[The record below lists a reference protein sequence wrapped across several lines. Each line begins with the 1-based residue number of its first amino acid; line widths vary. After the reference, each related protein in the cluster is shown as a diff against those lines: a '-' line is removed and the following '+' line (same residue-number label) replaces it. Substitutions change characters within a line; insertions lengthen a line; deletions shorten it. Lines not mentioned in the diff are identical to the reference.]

1 MAEWRLSLKRA
12 ITKRTIEAEKTRA
25 LRKINEFQH
34 KIEEIKDQ
42 IGEYEKKLVELNR
55 LELELEE
62 YEKKPISERTMRTYL
77 SRDTGTVALMDKFE
91 SLNEKGFKKY
101 ERMLIIDWNQY
112 SSEMGY
118 YLFVERRK
126 GRDVIGG
133 ITMTDFKLGYT
144 SKVNE
149 HARAEIDNYL
159 ENGGTLE
166 NGQIIMFKTCYL
178 LRAQNSSNRTGY
190 GNIYYGDELVH
201 EGTLY
206 GETTS
211 YVFAGVQIIV
221 DERYRG
227 IKIREVWG
235 I

>member
-1 MAEWRLSLKRA
+1 MKRA

-25 LRKINEFQH
+25 LRRINEFQH

-77 SRDTGTVALMDKFE
+77 SRDTGTVSLMDKFE

-101 ERMLIIDWNQY
+101 ERMLITDWNQY

-118 YLFVERRK
+118 YLLVERRK

-149 HARAEIDNYL
+149 HARVEIDNYL
-159 ENGGTLE
+159 ENGGNLE

-178 LRAQNSSNRTGY
+178 LRAQNSSNRAGY

-227 IKIREVWG
+227 IKIREVRG

>member
-25 LRKINEFQH
+25 LRRINEFQH

-42 IGEYEKKLVELNR
+42 IGEYEKKLVEMNR

-77 SRDTGTVALMDKFE
+77 SRDTGTVSLMDKFE

-101 ERMLIIDWNQY
+101 ERMLITDWNQY

-118 YLFVERRK
+118 YLLVERRK

-133 ITMTDFKLGYT
+133 ITMTDFKLG
-144 SKVNE
+144 
-149 HARAEIDNYL
+149 
-159 ENGGTLE
+159 
-166 NGQIIMFKTCYL
+166 
-178 LRAQNSSNRTGY
+178 
-190 GNIYYGDELVH
+190 
-201 EGTLY
+201 
-206 GETTS
+206 
-211 YVFAGVQIIV
+211 
-221 DERYRG
+221 
-227 IKIREVWG
+227 
-235 I
+235 

>member
-1 MAEWRLSLKRA
+1 MEEWRLSLKRA

-25 LRKINEFQH
+25 LRRINEFQH

-77 SRDTGTVALMDKFE
+77 SRDTGTVSLMDKFE

-101 ERMLIIDWNQY
+101 ERMLITDWNQY

-118 YLFVERRK
+118 YLLVERRK

-149 HARAEIDNYL
+149 HARVEIDNYL
-159 ENGGTLE
+159 ENGGNLE

-178 LRAQNSSNRTGY
+178 LRAQNSSNRAGY

-227 IKIREVWG
+227 IKIREVRG

>member
-1 MAEWRLSLKRA
+1 MKRA

-25 LRKINEFQH
+25 LRRINEFQH

-77 SRDTGTVALMDKFE
+77 SRDTGTVSLMDKFE

-101 ERMLIIDWNQY
+101 ERMLITDWNQY

-118 YLFVERRK
+118 YLSVERRK

-149 HARAEIDNYL
+149 HARVEIDNYL
-159 ENGGTLE
+159 ENGGNLE

-178 LRAQNSSNRTGY
+178 LRAQNSSNRAGY

-227 IKIREVWG
+227 IKIREVRG